1 MKCLLQARVWTLGP
15 KLVVLAGEVA
25 EPCDVRPSWQREASK
40 SGL

>member
-1 MKCLLQARVWTLGP
+1 MKRLLQARVWTLGP
-15 KLVVLAGEVA
+15 KLVVLTGEVA